1 MVSLIILNLLMKNLC
16 LFLCVPIEKLNF
28 IDIGSLYL
36 IQNDGIKTSD
46 SISKR
51 IHIKVILIMDTW
63 QVRLQKS
70 PYQFAL
76 IYLSM
81 RK

>member
-1 MVSLIILNLLMKNLC
+1 M
-16 LFLCVPIEKLNF
+16 
-28 IDIGSLYL
+28 DTGSLLL